1 MKTVFC
7 QGGAVTSPTTTETLA
22 TESASHVHLSDHVEI
37 LRLLP
42 SPIWAALEAHV
53 RGGGGAVEEIRL
65 RAGRCASLTVGGRN
79 ILTPVILST
88 GELREL
94 LDRMCGG
101 SPYAYS
107 ETIHQGYVTLPGG
120 VRVGVA
126 GLAACEG
133 GRVIGVKTIH
143 ALNIRLPS
151 RRRAVGKEI
160 VDLLRRTVRET
171 GHVGGILIYA
181 PPGVGKTTLLRG
193 IAASLAGGHEPWRT
207 VIVDTRG
214 ELGFNCEGAEL
225 CLDVLSG
232 YPRALGIEIATRTMG
247 AQVILCDEI
256 GDASEAAAMEAAH
269 HGGVPLVATAHAGDL
284 AELLCRTGIRR
295 LHEARL
301 FSVYVGIRRDGR
313 GGFLYDVTQWEQAA
327 KLLSALP

>member
-1 MKTVFC
+1 MVTAPTASSTE
-7 QGGAVTSPTTTETLA
+7 AVSPAPLA
-22 TESASHVHLSDHVEI
+22 EHIAL

-42 SPIWAALEAHV
+42 PRVLAALEAHV
-53 RGGGGAVEEIRL
+53 RGNGGIVEEIRL

-79 ILTPVILST
+79 ILTPVILSA

-94 LDRMCGG
+94 LDRLCGG

-107 ETIHQGYVTLPGG
+107 ETIHQGYVTLSGG

-133 GRVIGVKTIH
+133 GQVIGVKTVH

-151 RRRAVGKEI
+151 RHRTVGKELAE
-160 VDLLRRTVRET
+160 LLRHAKRCEGCT
-171 GHVGGILIYA
+171 GGILIYA

-193 IAASLAGGHEPWRT
+193 IAAELAGGCDPWRT

-214 ELGFNCEGAEL
+214 ELGFEGDGVGL

-284 AELLCRTGIRR
+284 TELLCRTGIRR

-301 FSVYVGIRRDGR
+301 FSAYVGIRRDGR
-313 GGFLYDVTQWEQAA
+313 GGFLYDVTRWEQAA
-327 KLLSALP
+327 DVIAVGQ

>member
-1 MKTVFC
+1 MVRTVFC
-7 QGGAVTSPTTTETLA
+7 QGGAALSVGNGAPTATAVEVPPAPSPECIAL
-22 TESASHVHLSDHVEI
+22 

-42 SPIWAALEAHV
+42 PRVLAALEAHL
-53 RGGGGAVEEIRL
+53 RGGGGVVEEIRL
-65 RAGRCASLTVGGRN
+65 RAGRCASLTAGGQN
-79 ILTPVILST
+79 ILTSVILSA

-107 ETIHQGYVTLPGG
+107 ETIHQGYVTLSGG

-133 GRVIGVKTIH
+133 GRVIGVKAIH
-143 ALNIRLPS
+143 ALNIRLPC
-151 RRRAVGKEI
+151 RGRAVGREI
-160 VDLLRRTVRET
+160 ADLLRHTAAAE
-171 GHVGGILIYA
+171 GHSGGILIYA

-193 IAASLAGGHEPWRT
+193 VAAELAGGYDPWRT

-214 ELGFNCEGAEL
+214 ELGFEGAGAGL

-232 YPRALGIEIATRTMG
+232 YPRGLGIEIATRTMS

-256 GDASEAAAMEAAH
+256 GDVTEAAAMESAH
-269 HGGVPLVATAHAGDL
+269 HGGVPLVATAHAGDIT
-284 AELLCRTGIRR
+284 ELLRRTGIRL

-301 FSVYVGIRRDGR
+301 FSAYVGIRRDGR
-313 GGFLYDVTQWEQAA
+313 GGFLYDVARWEQAEA
-327 KLLSALP
+327 TR

>member
-1 MKTVFC
+1 MRTVFC
-7 QGGAVTSPTTTETLA
+7 QGSTLSVDNGSAPVAVEAAPPS
-22 TESASHVHLSDHVEI
+22 SLSEHIEL

-42 SPIWAALEAHV
+42 PRVLSALERHL
-53 RGGGGAVEEIRL
+53 RGGGRTIEEIRL

-79 ILTPVILST
+79 ILTSVILSA

-107 ETIHQGYVTLPGG
+107 ETIHQGYVTLSGG

-126 GLAACEG
+126 GLATCEG
-133 GRVIGVKTIH
+133 GRVIGVKVIH

-151 RRRAVGKEI
+151 HHRAVGREMA
-160 VDLLRRTVRET
+160 DLLRHTVTAE
-171 GHVGGILIYA
+171 GCAGGILIYA

-193 IAASLAGGHEPWRT
+193 MAAELAGGYNPWRT

-214 ELGFNCEGAEL
+214 ELGFEGDGAGL

-313 GGFLYDVTQWEQAA
+313 GGFLYDVTRWEQAEA
-327 KLLSALP
+327 TR